1 MCEWLYC
8 GFIYGEFFAFPFR
21 RETKTK
27 PLIASADAIIL
38 DECNEWFNLAKYI
51 VDMQNE
57 DYPYID
63 MIPH

>member
-1 MCEWLYC
+1 MQLDD
-8 GFIYGEFFAFPFR
+8 AVD
-21 RETKTK
+21 TLLKTK